1 MNEYLPSEESLRI
14 NALRSYDILDTLPEL
29 DFDNITQLAAE
40 ICQTP
45 ISLVSLVDENR
56 QWFKS
61 NHGLEARETLRDYS
75 FCAHAILNPTETFI
89 IPDSREDERF
99 SQNPLVT
106 GDPNVIFYAG
116 TPLVDE
122 NGFALGSLCVIDN
135 IPKELTESQ
144 KSALKILARQVVN
157 LLTIRK
163 QNKELKQN
171 DLRQRAEIAEQ
182 IKMRAALAES
192 EARFRSLIDQA
203 PVATCLFIGKQL
215 VIELAND
222 LMLSYWGKDSS
233 AIGKPLAE
241 VLPELKE
248 QAFLDILNTVLITGE
263 PYRAVNM
270 HVELIVGGVLKSH
283 YFDFTYQPVRNKDGE
298 VYGVMDMAI
307 DVTDRVLAQQKID
320 EAQRQILSSFEQ
332 SPVAIALI
340 DKSELTFTMANPF
353 YGELVGRTPE
363 QLIGKPL
370 FSALPELKGQGFDT
384 LLKEVI
390 RTGQPYVASETAVR
404 ITRKDKKETIFV
416 DLTYQPRQQS
426 NGKITGILVIAT
438 DVTGQ
443 VRSRQNIEASEA
455 RYRQFSQELEEC
467 VNQRTQELTLA
478 NEDLVRLNSN
488 LRQFAYIASHDMQ
501 EPLRKIQ
508 TFSSMLIQKLDT
520 QLDEPS
526 SHLLQRISAA
536 AARMSSLI
544 RDVLTYSLVDSSQ
557 QKFDRVSLNSVITD
571 ALETL
576 SLEIEER
583 NAFIEVSELTD
594 LQGDKSQLVHLFQ
607 NLISNSIKFTPHH
620 QKPNIKIQHSLLK
633 RNELP
638 DEVQPGSAAN
648 EFHQI
653 NISDNGIGFDPRYL
667 DRIFKVFQR
676 LHNQSKFPGTGVG
689 LAICERVVANHGG
702 GITAISKPG
711 EGATFCIYLPGGGL

>member
-1 MNEYLPSEESLRI
+1 MNEYLPSEENLRI
-14 NALRSYDILDTLPEL
+14 NALRSYDILDTLPEQ
-29 DFDNITQLAAE
+29 DYDNITQLAAE

-45 ISLVSLVDENR
+45 ISLVSLVDEDR

-61 NHGLEARETLRDYS
+61 NHGLAARETPRDYS
-75 FCAHAILNPTETFI
+75 FCAHAIINPTETFVI
-89 IPDSREDERF
+89 SDSRQDERF

-122 NGFALGSLCVIDN
+122 NGYALGSLCVIDN
-135 IPKELTESQ
+135 VPKQLSESQ

-163 QNKELKQN
+163 QNKELKQK
-171 DLRQRAEIAEQ
+171 DERQRAEIAEQ
-182 IKMRAALAES
+182 LKIRAALAES

-203 PVATCLFIGKQL
+203 PVATCLFTGKEL
-215 VIELAND
+215 NIELAND
-222 LMLSYWGKDSS
+222 LMLSYWGKNSS
-233 AIGKPLAE
+233 VIGKPLAE

-248 QAFLDILNTVLITGE
+248 QPFLDILNTVLTTGA
-263 PYRAVNM
+263 PYKALNM
-270 HVELIVGGVLKSH
+270 HAEIVVDGVLKSH
-283 YFDFTYQPVRNKDGE
+283 YFDFTYQPVRNKDG
-298 VYGVMDMAI
+298 VIYGVMDMAV

-340 DKSELTFTMANPF
+340 DESELTFTMANPF

-370 FSALPELKGQGFDT
+370 LSAIPEVAGQGFDD
-384 LLKEVI
+384 LLKEVMS
-390 RTGQPYVASETAVR
+390 TGKPYIAEETPVT
-404 ITRKDKKETIFV
+404 ITRKNIKETIFV
-416 DLTYQPRQQS
+416 DLTYQPRQDS
-426 NGKITGILVIAT
+426 NGKISGILVIAT

-455 RYRQFSQELEEC
+455 RYRQFSQELEER
-467 VNQRTQELTLA
+467 VNMRTQELTLA

-508 TFSSMLIQKLDT
+508 TFSSMLTQKMGT

-544 RDVLTYSLVDSSQ
+544 RDVLTYSLVDNSQ
-557 QKFDRVSLNSVITD
+557 QKFDNVSLNSVVTD

-576 SLEIEER
+576 SLEIEQR
-583 NAFIEVSELTD
+583 NAFIEVNELTD

-607 NLISNSIKFTPHH
+607 NLISNAIKFTPPH
-620 QKPNIKIQHSLLK
+620 QEPAIRIQHFKKK
-633 RNELP
+633 RSELP
-638 DEVQPGSAAN
+638 DDVQPGSAAHD
-648 EFHQI
+648 FHQI
-653 NISDNGIGFDPRYL
+653 NISDNGIGFEPQYL

-676 LHNQSKFPGTGVG
+676 LHSQSKFPGTGVG

-711 EGATFCIYLPGGGL
+711 EGATFCIYLPASS

>member
-1 MNEYLPSEESLRI
+1 MNEYLSAEENVRI
-14 NALRSYDILDTLPEL
+14 NALRSYDILDTLPEQ
-29 DFDNITQLAAE
+29 DYDDITQLAAE

-45 ISLVSLVDENR
+45 ISLVSLVDEDR

-61 NHGLEARETLRDYS
+61 NHGLAARETPRAYS
-75 FCAHAILNPTETFI
+75 FCAHAINNPTETFI
-89 IPDSREDERF
+89 ITDSRKDMRF
-99 SQNPLVT
+99 AHNPLVT
-106 GDPNVIFYAG
+106 GDPHVIFYAG

-122 NGFALGSLCVIDN
+122 DGFALGSLCVIDN
-135 IPKELTESQ
+135 VPKELSESQ

-157 LLTIRK
+157 LLKIRK
-163 QNKELKQN
+163 QNKELRQK
-171 DLRQRAEIAEQ
+171 DERQRAEIEEQ
-182 IKMRAALAES
+182 KKIRAALAES

-203 PVATCLFIGKQL
+203 PVATCLLTGQNFD
-215 VIELAND
+215 IELAND
-222 LMLSYWGKDSS
+222 LMLSYWGRNSS

-241 VLPELKE
+241 VLPELKG
-248 QAFLDILNTVLITGE
+248 QPFLDILHNVLTTGE
-263 PYRAVNM
+263 PYTAVNM
-270 HVELIVGGVLKSH
+270 HAQLVVNGVLRSH

-298 VYGVMDMAI
+298 IYGVMDMAI

-340 DKSELTFTMANPF
+340 DESELTYTMANPF
-353 YGELVGRTPE
+353 YAELVGRTPE
-363 QLIGKPL
+363 QLIGKPML
-370 FSALPELKGQGFDT
+370 VAMPELVGQGFDD
-384 LLKEVI
+384 LLKEVMA
-390 RTGQPYVASETAVR
+390 TGEPYIVSETPVM
-404 ITRKDKKETIFV
+404 ITRGNQKETIFV
-416 DLTYQPRQQS
+416 DLTYQPRQNN
-426 NGKITGILVIAT
+426 NGKISGILVIAT

-443 VRSRQNIEASEA
+443 VKNRQNIEASEA
-455 RYRQFSQELEEC
+455 RYRQFSQELEER
-467 VNQRTQELTLA
+467 VNQRTQELTLV

-508 TFSSMLIQKLDT
+508 TFSSMLTQKMGN

-526 SHLLQRISAA
+526 SNLLQRISAA

-544 RDVLTYSLVDSSQ
+544 RDVLTYSLVDNSQ
-557 QKFDRVSLNSVITD
+557 QKFDNVSLNAVVTD

-576 SLEIEER
+576 SLEIEQR
-583 NAFIEVSELTD
+583 KAFIEVNELTD

-607 NLISNSIKFTPHH
+607 NLISNAIKFTPED
-620 QKPNIKIQHSLLK
+620 QKPAIRIQHFKKK
-633 RNELP
+633 RTELP
-638 DEVQPGSAAN
+638 AEVQPFSSAP

-653 NISDNGIGFDPRYL
+653 NITDNGIGFEPQYL

-676 LHNQSKFPGTGVG
+676 LHNQSRFPGTGVG

-711 EGATFCIYLPGGGL
+711 EGATFCIYLPV

>member
-1 MNEYLPSEESLRI
+1 MNEHLPSEESLRI

-222 LMLSYWGKDSS
+222 MMLSYWGKDSS

-340 DKSELTFTMANPF
+340 DESELTFTMANPF

-508 TFSSMLIQKLDT
+508 TFSSMLTDKLGT

-638 DEVQPGSAAN
+638 DEVQPGSAAH

-653 NISDNGIGFDPRYL
+653 NISDNGIGFDPQYL

-689 LAICERVVANHGG
+689 LAICERVVTNHGG
-702 GITAISKPG
+702 GITAMSKPG
-711 EGATFCIYLPGGGL
+711 EGATFSIYLPG

>member
-1 MNEYLPSEESLRI
+1 MIDSISTQENDRI
-14 NALRSYDILDTLPEL
+14 TALRSYDILDTLPEQ
-29 DFDNITQLAAE
+29 DYENITQLASE

-45 ISLVSLVDENR
+45 IALVSLVDDKR

-61 NHGLEARETLRDYS
+61 NYGLAARETPREYS
-75 FCAHAILNPTETFI
+75 FCAHAINNPTETFVI
-89 IPDSREDERF
+89 NDSREDIRF

-135 IPKELTESQ
+135 VPKQLSDSQ
-144 KSALKILARQVVN
+144 LSALKILARQVVN

-163 QNKELKQN
+163 QNKELRQK
-171 DLRQRAEIAEQ
+171 DERQREEIAEQ
-182 IKMRAALAES
+182 IKIRAALAES

-203 PVATCLFIGKQL
+203 PVATCLFTGKNL
-215 VIELAND
+215 NIELAND
-222 LMLSYWGKDSS
+222 LMLSYWGKNSS

-241 VLPELKE
+241 VLPELKD
-248 QAFLDILNTVLITGE
+248 QPFLDILNNVLTTGE
-263 PYRAVNM
+263 PYQAVNM
-270 HVELIVGGVLKSH
+270 HAQIVVDGVLKSH
-283 YFDFTYQPVRNKDGE
+283 YFDFTYQPVRNKEGE
-298 VYGVMDMAI
+298 IYGVMDMAI
-307 DVTDRVLAQQKID
+307 DVTERVLSQQKID

-340 DKSELTFTMANPF
+340 DEPDLTFTMANPF
-353 YGELVGRTPE
+353 YGQLVGRTPE
-363 QLIGKPL
+363 VLIGKPFL
-370 FSALPELKGQGFDT
+370 SALPELAGQGFDD
-384 LLKEVI
+384 LLKEVMA
-390 RTGQPYVASETAVR
+390 TGKPYVASETAVI
-404 ITRKDKKETIFV
+404 ITRENKKETIFV
-416 DLTYQPRQQS
+416 DLTYQPRLNA
-426 NGKITGILVIAT
+426 NGKICGILVIAT

-443 VRSRQNIEASEA
+443 VRNRQNIEASEA
-455 RYRQFSQELEEC
+455 RYRQFSQELEKR
-467 VNQRTQELTLA
+467 VDQRTQELTLA

-508 TFSSMLIQKLDT
+508 TFSSMLTQKLGT

-526 SHLLQRISAA
+526 SHLLQRISSA

-544 RDVLTYSLVDSSQ
+544 RDVLTYSLVDNKQ
-557 QKFDRVSLNSVITD
+557 QKFDHVSLNSVVSD

-576 SLEIEER
+576 SLEIEQR
-583 NAFIEVSELTD
+583 NARIKVDEMAG

-607 NLISNSIKFTPHH
+607 NLISNAIKFTPNH
-620 QKPNIKIQHSLLK
+620 QVPDIRIQHFKKK
-633 RNELP
+633 RSELP
-638 DEVQPGSAAN
+638 ADVQPGSTAH

-653 NISDNGIGFDPRYL
+653 NISDNGIGFEPQYV
-667 DRIFKVFQR
+667 DRIFQVFQR
-676 LHNQSKFPGTGVG
+676 LHSQSKFPGTGVG

-711 EGATFCIYLPGGGL
+711 EGATFCIYLPG

>member
-1 MNEYLPSEESLRI
+1 MNEHLPSEESLRI

-222 LMLSYWGKDSS
+222 MMLSYWGKDSS

-340 DKSELTFTMANPF
+340 DESELTFTMANPF

-455 RYRQFSQELEEC
+455 RYRQFSQELEER

-508 TFSSMLIQKLDT
+508 TFSSMLTDKLGT

-638 DEVQPGSAAN
+638 DEVQPGSAAH

-653 NISDNGIGFDPRYL
+653 NISDNGIGFDPQYL

-689 LAICERVVANHGG
+689 LAICERVVTNHGG
-702 GITAISKPG
+702 GITAMSKPG
-711 EGATFCIYLPGGGL
+711 EGATFSIYLPG